1 MKFLNSKKN
10 LFLFVLLVLV
20 YSCNYKPLFNKDN
33 LKELN
38 FKIIEIS
45 GDKRITQI
53 VGNKLN
59 ITRDKTGS
67 LALFIHGKKN
77 TSVSNKSTTGK
88 ALEYSVTLSYRVEV
102 KNNLTGKTI
111 YSKNISNTEN
121 YKASDM
127 YSDTINSEKKIIE
140 NISSLVAK
148 QIINEISLVLRN
160 DI

>member
-53 VGNKLN
+53 VVNKLN
-59 ITRDKTGS
+59 ITRGKTGS

-77 TSVSNKSTTGK
+77 TSVSNKSTAGK

-102 KNNLTGKTI
+102 KNNLTGKII

>member
-1 MKFLNSKKN
+1 M
-10 LFLFVLLVLV
+10 
-20 YSCNYKPLFNKDN
+20 
-33 LKELN
+33 
-38 FKIIEIS
+38 
-45 GDKRITQI
+45 
-53 VGNKLN
+53 NKLN

>member
-53 VGNKLN
+53 VVNKLN

-102 KNNLTGKTI
+102 KNNLTGKII

>member
-1 MKFLNSKKN
+1 MRFFNSKKN

-20 YSCNYKPLFNKDN
+20 YSCNYKPLLNKDS
-33 LKELN
+33 LGQLN

-53 VGNKLN
+53 VVNKLN
-59 ITRDKTGS
+59 ITRNKTGN

-111 YSKNISNTEN
+111 YSKNTSNTEN
-121 YKASDM
+121 YKASSM
-127 YSDTINSEKKIIE
+127 YSDTINDEKKIIE

>member
-53 VGNKLN
+53 VVNKLN
-59 ITRDKTGS
+59 ITRGKTGS

-102 KNNLTGKTI
+102 KNNLTGKII

-121 YKASDM
+121 YKASNM
-127 YSDTINSEKKIIE
+127 YSDTINDEKKIIE
-140 NISSLVAK
+140 NISNLVAK